1 MNIFHL
7 LIYLLIFGV
16 AYPAGIKAHGWK
28 APTEAA
34 ERVNPISKDPSSI
47 RRGKK
52 LFIQHCATC
61 HGNNGEGDGPLSS
74 ALKTKPAN
82 LKKRSGHH
90 SDGDFA
96 WKIANGRG
104 LMPGFKDHLT
114 KEQIWD
120 LTNFIQSLKTKNV
133 TFNMFR

>member
-1 MNIFHL
+1 VPL
-7 LIYLLIFGV
+7 
-16 AYPAGIKAHGWK
+16 
-28 APTEAA
+28 
-34 ERVNPISKDPSSI
+34 
-47 RRGKK
+47 
-52 LFIQHCATC
+52 AT
-61 HGNNGEGDGPLSS
+61 
-74 ALKTKPAN
+74 ATMV
-82 LKKRSGHH
+82 
-90 SDGDFA
+90 GDFA